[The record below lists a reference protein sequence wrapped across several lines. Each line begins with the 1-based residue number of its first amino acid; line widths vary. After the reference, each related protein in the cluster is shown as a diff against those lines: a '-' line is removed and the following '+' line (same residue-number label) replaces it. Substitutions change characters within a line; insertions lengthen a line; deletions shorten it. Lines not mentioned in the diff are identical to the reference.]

1 MGSCNLSP
9 FVENE
14 GVSLV
19 LVSRV
24 SPLSSE
30 GCSAA
35 MPVKKKSREEKI
47 LFAKGLLG
55 ELPLGLLIASLKW
68 KWPAA

>member
-14 GVSLV
+14 GVSLA
-19 LVSRV
+19 LVFRV

-35 MPVKKKSREEKI
+35 MPVNKKSTEKEN
-47 LFAKGLLG
+47 LFGRRYENSITFLSCFKSWGK
-55 ELPLGLLIASLKW
+55 E
-68 KWPAA
+68 

>member
-14 GVSLV
+14 GVSLA

-35 MPVKKKSREEKI
+35 MPVKKESREEKN
-47 LFAKGLLG
+47 LFGGRCENSITFPSCFKSWGK
-55 ELPLGLLIASLKW
+55 E
-68 KWPAA
+68 

>member
-14 GVSLV
+14 GVSLA
-19 LVSRV
+19 LESRV

-35 MPVKKKSREEKI
+35 MPVKKESRRKTC
-47 LFAKGLLG
+47 LG
-55 ELPLGLLIASLKW
+55 GDVRTL
-68 KWPAA
+68 